1 MVGRRGK
8 RDAFEGL
15 DLASLN
21 GTRAVVTGA
30 TNGLG
35 LATARALAR
44 AGASVILP
52 ARDVELGR
60 RRADEFGGDCSVVR
74 LDLADLSSVRD
85 CAASIEGPIDFL
97 VNNAGMFPH
106 THSQTVDGFELG
118 IGTNFLGPFA
128 FTNLLLAQVRQ
139 RIVCVA
145 SDAHKAAR
153 IDPDDLNYSAASWSP
168 PRAYARSK
176 LAVMLWG
183 LELDRRLRTTGS
195 PIETML
201 TTPGWVASN
210 ISNKPHLGLAHRIVH
225 AGAELFANDVDAGAA
240 TTIYCL
246 TQPIATGSYV
256 GVDGIGALRG
266 RPVLFGRSAT
276 ACDFTLAGR
285 LWEAAER
292 LTGTGF

>member
-1 MVGRRGK
+1 MMAGRRGK

-97 VNNAGMFPH
+97 VNNAGI
-106 THSQTVDGFELG
+106 Q
-118 IGTNFLGPFA
+118 I
-128 FTNLLLAQVRQ
+128 
-139 RIVCVA
+139 
-145 SDAHKAAR
+145 
-153 IDPDDLNYSAASWSP
+153 
-168 PRAYARSK
+168 
-176 LAVMLWG
+176 
-183 LELDRRLRTTGS
+183 
-195 PIETML
+195 
-201 TTPGWVASN
+201 
-210 ISNKPHLGLAHRIVH
+210 
-225 AGAELFANDVDAGAA
+225 
-240 TTIYCL
+240 
-246 TQPIATGSYV
+246 
-256 GVDGIGALRG
+256 
-266 RPVLFGRSAT
+266 
-276 ACDFTLAGR
+276 
-285 LWEAAER
+285 
-292 LTGTGF
+292 